1 MDGNGE
7 EVQHTDPCHELQS
20 YLSSLWELWCNLSE
34 IAVIKWW
41 KDHGI
46 VYPTLARMAQD
57 FLVIP
62 GSSTVSEHQFSSAQ
76 HIGTDFQNRL
86 SPCMFEAV
94 QVLKG
99 GYKSGVLTAN
109 TEVLAL
115 AKELD
120 CPVEQLLHE
129 SNDMVPAS

>member
-1 MDGNGE
+1 MDSDGE

-20 YLSSLWELWCNLSE
+20 YLSLPQESWHNLSE

-57 FLVIP
+57 FLTIP
-62 GSSTVSEHQFSSAQ
+62 GSSTASEHQFSSAQ
-76 HIGTDFQNRL
+76 NIGTDFWNCPSL
-86 SPCMFEAV
+86 CMFEAM

-99 GYKSGVLTAN
+99 GYNSGILTTN
-109 TEVLAL
+109 IEVLAL

-120 CPVEQLLHE
+120 CPVEELLCE
-129 SNDMVPAS
+129 SNDRVLAS